1 MNNISKG
8 VNRREFALGAAAVAA
23 LLPLGAT
30 AASAKGNNYEALLKA
45 RTNGAKLEEG
55 KVKLKM
61 PDLAEN
67 GNLVPF
73 TATVEGDAANVKAI
87 YIFAPLNPG
96 PEVGQF
102 YFTAASGT
110 ALVTGRMR
118 MGKTQEIVAIAE
130 MNDGKFYVTKK
141 NVKVTVGGCGG

>member
-1 MNNISKG
+1 MKHTPTG
-8 VNRREFALGAAAVAA
+8 VSRREFTLGAAAAAA

-30 AASAKGNNYEALLKA
+30 AASAKGNYEALLKA

-55 KVKLKM
+55 KITMKM

-73 TATVEGDAANVKAI
+73 TAAVEGDAANVKAI
-87 YIFAPLNPG
+87 YVFAPLNPG

-102 YFTAASGT
+102 YFTPASGK
-110 ALVTGRMR
+110 AMVTGRMR
-118 MGKTQEIVAIAE
+118 MGKTQKIVAVAE
-130 MNDGKFYVTKK
+130 MTDGKFYVTKK
-141 NVKVTVGGCGG
+141 HVKVTVGGCGG

>member
-1 MNNISKG
+1 MKHDPKG
-8 VNRREFALGAAAVAA
+8 VDRREFSLGVAAAAA

-30 AASAKGNNYEALLKA
+30 LAQAKNNYEALLQA
-45 RTNGAKLEEG
+45 RTNGAKLEDG
-55 KVKLKM
+55 KISLKM

-87 YIFAPLNPG
+87 YVFAPLNPG

-130 MNDGKFYVTKK
+130 MADGKFYVAKK

>member
-1 MNNISKG
+1 MKHNPKG
-8 VNRREFALGAAAVAA
+8 VDRREFTLGAAAAVA

-30 AASAKGNNYEALLKA
+30 MAQAKGNFEALLQA
-45 RTNGAKLEEG
+45 RTNGAKLEDG
-55 KVKLKM
+55 KISLKM

-87 YIFAPLNPG
+87 YVFAPLNPG

-102 YFTAASGT
+102 YFTAGSGT
-110 ALVTGRMR
+110 AMVTGRMR
-118 MGKTQEIVAIAE
+118 MGKTQEIVAVAE
-130 MNDGKFYVTKK
+130 MTDGKFYAAKK

>member
-1 MNNISKG
+1 MKNTSKG
-8 VNRREFALGAAAVAA
+8 VTRREFALGATAAAV

-30 AASAKGNNYEALLKA
+30 AAHAKGDYEALLNA
-45 RTNGAKLEEG
+45 RTNGAKLEAG
-55 KVKLKM
+55 KIALKM

-73 TATVEGDAANVKAI
+73 TATVEGPAADVKAI
-87 YIFAPLNPG
+87 YVFAPLNPG

-102 YFTAASGT
+102 YFTAAAGT

-130 MNDGKFYVTKK
+130 MNDGKFYVAKK